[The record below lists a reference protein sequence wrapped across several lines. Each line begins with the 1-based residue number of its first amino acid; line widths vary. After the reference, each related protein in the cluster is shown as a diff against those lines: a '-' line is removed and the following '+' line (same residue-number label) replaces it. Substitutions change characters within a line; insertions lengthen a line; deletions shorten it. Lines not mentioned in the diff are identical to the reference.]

1 MQRRPADGVGV
12 KGCARQK
19 ALHSTGILAS
29 MRCGD
34 WLRYQPTR
42 EGPDSVG
49 SNDAEKK
56 DTNSVWQ
63 SLKDEEGMPRRK
75 RGRLACSLPGV
86 PEAARLRE
94 EGCAE
99 TGRPMPLSGGG
110 GHALCRWR
118 CADLR
123 GAMFIRAS
131 SSSEA
136 VPSLLS
142 RDESESSS
150 SLPAAFSPSSARDS
164 KPSVPTPKA
173 QPSHLNWSWSCRLPE
188 RKNVDT
194 TTGTVNQ
201 C

>member
-1 MQRRPADGVGV
+1 
-12 KGCARQK
+12 
-19 ALHSTGILAS
+19 
-29 MRCGD
+29 
-34 WLRYQPTR
+34 
-42 EGPDSVG
+42 
-49 SNDAEKK
+49 
-56 DTNSVWQ
+56 
-63 SLKDEEGMPRRK
+63 
-75 RGRLACSLPGV
+75 
-86 PEAARLRE
+86 
-94 EGCAE
+94 
-99 TGRPMPLSGGG
+99 MPLSGGG

-194 TTGTVNQ
+194 TTGTVSSVKEGTSTAQ
-201 C
+201 MASAIVHGVSARKRGAPESDPGLMPSSLETSEASSWVSCAAACGWPCFQWTYVFPRSRYCRGTHLSAYLFCSSITVCLISRLS